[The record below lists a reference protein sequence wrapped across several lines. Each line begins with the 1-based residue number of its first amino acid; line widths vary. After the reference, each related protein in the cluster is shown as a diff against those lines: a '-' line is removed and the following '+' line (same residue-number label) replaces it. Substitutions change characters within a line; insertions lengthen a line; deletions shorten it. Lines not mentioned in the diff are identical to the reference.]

1 MKTEQ
6 KKCLGEFLRYAL
18 MNVSGMIGLSCYIL
32 ADTFF
37 VATGLG
43 ADGLAALNL
52 AIPVY
57 SLVHGTGLMLGMG
70 GATRYAIFRGQ
81 GADSNGNRVF
91 FVTLCLSVC
100 FMAAYMSSG
109 LFLSEK
115 IASFLGADE
124 AVFSMTETYLK
135 VILLFAPAFL
145 LNDILLCFVRNDGN
159 PRLSMT
165 AMLTGSMSN
174 ILLDYI
180 FIFPMNMGI
189 FGAVLATGMAP
200 LISMAVMS
208 SYFIRKKNHF
218 RPERGEWRAAMPGSI
233 FSLGFPSLVTE
244 VSSGLVIVVFNM
256 IILRLQGNTGVAA
269 YGVIANISLVVI
281 AVYTGVAQGMQPI
294 LSRSY
299 GRGRMDESRYTFF
312 FGICSVVILTAV
324 IYPLI
329 SVFAAQIAAAFNS
342 ENNRQLG
349 ELAVSGMRIYFTAVP
364 FAGFNIIL
372 SIYFTSMER
381 ALPAQIISLL
391 RGFVLIVPLT
401 VLLSLTMGITGVW
414 MSFPA
419 AEAIVSLT
427 GLAFLS
433 GKRNRKTK

>member
-1 MKTEQ
+1 
-6 KKCLGEFLRYAL
+6 
-18 MNVSGMIGLSCYIL
+18 
-32 ADTFF
+32 
-37 VATGLG
+37 
-43 ADGLAALNL
+43 
-52 AIPVY
+52 
-57 SLVHGTGLMLGMG
+57 
-70 GATRYAIFRGQ
+70 
-81 GADSNGNRVF
+81 
-91 FVTLCLSVC
+91 
-100 FMAAYMSSG
+100 
-109 LFLSEK
+109 
-115 IASFLGADE
+115 
-124 AVFSMTETYLK
+124 
-135 VILLFAPAFL
+135 
-145 LNDILLCFVRNDGN
+145 
-159 PRLSMT
+159 
-165 AMLTGSMSN
+165 
-174 ILLDYI
+174 
-180 FIFPMNMGI
+180 MNMGI

>member
-100 FMAAYMSSG
+100 FMAAYTASG

-159 PRLSMT
+159 PRLSMA

-218 RPERGEWRAAMPGSI
+218 RPERGEWKAAMPGSI

-244 VSSGLVIVVFNM
+244 VSSGLVIVVFNI

-312 FGICSVVILTAV
+312 FGICSVAILTAV

-329 SVFAAQIAAAFNS
+329 SVFAAQIAAVFNS

-349 ELAVSGMRIYFTAVP
+349 ELAVSGMRIYFTAIP